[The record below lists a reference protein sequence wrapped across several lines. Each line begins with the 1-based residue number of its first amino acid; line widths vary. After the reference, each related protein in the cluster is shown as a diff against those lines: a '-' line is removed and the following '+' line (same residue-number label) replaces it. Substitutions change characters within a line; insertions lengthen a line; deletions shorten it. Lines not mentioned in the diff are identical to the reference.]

1 MDLLRAH
8 ASTDGYKDKVKAIPG
23 TTSQTVIVTSN
34 DNKIS
39 LGSNKNIATNEA
51 KAICAETL
59 QVLDCVQSNYSFAS
73 TNNRNEKSKQMFPD
87 SKIAQRYRQGETKIN
102 SYTVRNCTVSEGTD
116 D

>member
-39 LGSNKNIATNEA
+39 LGSNKNILLSIDYQI
-51 KAICAETL
+51 ICAKIL
-59 QVLDCVQSNYSFAS
+59 QDLDCV
-73 TNNRNEKSKQMFPD
+73 
-87 SKIAQRYRQGETKIN
+87 
-102 SYTVRNCTVSEGTD
+102 
-116 D
+116 